1 MSKLLS
7 FLIRKEDESQ
17 FETSDAE
24 FKGLVFANS
33 PELGLAS
40 GDGRRHEADE
50 SPLVALIAPVLD
62 VVTQR
67 RTVPRIDPQSVV
79 SAAAA
84 SKRAPMEV
92 PNGHFVYGSLLPIVR
107 DELMST
113 VVA

>member
-50 SPLVALIAPVLD
+50 SLLVALITIIQDVL
-62 VVTQR
+62 TQR
-67 RTVPRIDPQSVV
+67 RTARRIDPNAIV

-107 DELMST
+107 DEMMST